1 MGTRTRKVQRKKGT
15 PAALARVFRAWEEGK
30 ILYSFC
36 LAEVCALTIM
46 GTLGEQFYTD
56 AIRPS
61 ELA

>member
-1 MGTRTRKVQRKKGT
+1 MTG
-15 PAALARVFRAWEEGK
+15 RVNRDQGQL
-30 ILYSFC
+30 LYSFC